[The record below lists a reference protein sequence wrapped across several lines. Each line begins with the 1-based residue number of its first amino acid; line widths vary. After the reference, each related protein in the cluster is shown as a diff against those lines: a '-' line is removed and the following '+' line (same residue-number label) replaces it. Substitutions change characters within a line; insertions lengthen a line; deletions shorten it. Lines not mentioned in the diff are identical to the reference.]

1 MSKRVHYTSIFL
13 LGLLFYTHA
22 AFSQEV
28 KLNIKVVTP
37 FKTAASDSLVI
48 IGDQPVWGNWMYP
61 RSKAMR
67 RLNDST
73 WVQQVSLPTN
83 TKVNFKITR
92 GSYYKEALY
101 NNNGQ
106 IPAATSLTLNNDTT
120 ITLKP
125 SSWNDIYQRGITGT
139 VRYYHNF
146 SSPLLKYTRNVVVWL
161 PPSYFT
167 QPQKKYPV
175 LYAHDGQNIF
185 DHTNGAGD
193 EWHMDE
199 TADSLIR
206 KGKIEEFIIVGIANT
221 KDRWVE
227 YSGNPEGLNYVTFI
241 ATELKPFIDKNF
253 RTLKD
258 KANTAAI
265 GSSMGGLISFY
276 MVWLYPE
283 VFSKAACLSS
293 GFYFDDGNI
302 MEKAAQQTSRLNG
315 SKLYLDCGGQD
326 LDKDFLPAN
335 EQMHK
340 ILSQNKSI
348 KLMYKYFPEDK
359 HNEQAWSKRL
369 YLPLTFLFGKPG
381 SISSL
386 K

>member
-1 MSKRVHYTSIFL
+1 MNKPITFTMHLL
-13 LGLLFYTHA
+13 LGFIFYSN
-22 AFSQEV
+22 FSLAQEV
-28 KLNIKVVTP
+28 KLSIKVIAP
-37 FKTAASDSLVI
+37 FKTAEGDSLVI

-61 RSKAMR
+61 RSKKMEK
-67 RLNDST
+67 LNDST
-73 WVQQVSLPTN
+73 WVQQLSLPKN
-83 TKVNFKITR
+83 TKVNFKVTR
-92 GSYYKEALY
+92 GSYYREALY
-101 NNNGQ
+101 NQSGQ
-106 IPAATSLTLNNDTT
+106 IPAATSLTLLKDTA
-120 ITLKP
+120 ITLRP
-125 SSWNDIYQRGITGT
+125 TSWNDIYQRSITGT

-161 PPSYFT
+161 PPSYFK
-167 QPQKKYPV
+167 QPAKKYPV

-185 DHTNGAGD
+185 DHTNGAGE

-199 TADSLIR
+199 VADSLMK
-206 KGKIEEFIIVGIANT
+206 KGKTDEFIIVGIANT

-227 YSGNPEGLNYVTFI
+227 YSGTPEGMNYIKFI

-276 MVWLYPE
+276 MVWYYPE
-283 VFSKAACLSS
+283 IFSKAACLSS
-293 GFYFDDGNI
+293 GFYFDDGHI
-302 MEKAAQQTSRLNG
+302 LEKAVKNSSRLNG

-335 EQMHK
+335 EQMNK
-340 ILSQNKSI
+340 ILSENNAI
-348 KLMYKYFPEDK
+348 KLKYQYFPNDK

-369 YLPLTFLFGKPG
+369 SIPLVFLFGKTG
-381 SISSL
+381 SFL
-386 K
+386 N